1 MLSNTVTDFEDIIL
15 ELRNFVND
23 NKDVKKYVK
32 QIDLCY
38 VNILKAKSIDVI
50 ATLKNKA
57 SNKWRCKSEYIN
69 NEDFQAFLERQ
80 ILKFIKKQGEIR

>member
-1 MLSNTVTDFEDIIL
+1 MLNNTVTDFEDVIL

-32 QIDLCY
+32 QIDRCY
-38 VNILKAKSIDVI
+38 VNILKTKNIDVTV
-50 ATLKNKA
+50 TLKNKA

-69 NEDFQAFLERQ
+69 GEGFQAFLERQ
-80 ILKFIKKQGEIR
+80 ILKFVKKQGEIK